1 MLKDTEYQFLI
12 SLFLW
17 KSDKKNLNCLSEI
30 NSSWESIS
38 LNKCKNK
45 QQNKKLMKIL
55 VFPSDWMPLMTH
67 LLSNTKRTRIKAKK
81 SKTNSKLS
89 LCLSSK
95 NSKLKAKLSWLNFSE
110 SVSPIQRKM
119 ILSKKLEEDSS
130 KKPLP
135 EQQLLRMITLVTF
148 LLMIKEEIKRLMPLD
163 KWMKKNLM
171 KLHSNKLW
179 NKSMKK
185 YQKFNQNSKLKTQK
199 KIMIGIPFTERKL
212 MKLLIQTTI
221 TIWI

>member
-17 KSDKKNLNCLSEI
+17 KRDKKNLNCLSEI
-30 NSSWESIS
+30 NSLWESIS

-45 QQNKKLMKIL
+45 PLNKKSIKIL
-55 VFPSDWMPLMTH
+55 VFPSDWMPLMIH
-67 LLSNTKRTRIKAKK
+67 LLSNTKRTKIKAKRFK
-81 SKTNSKLS
+81 MNSKLY
-89 LCLSSK
+89 LCLLSK

-110 SVSPIQRKM
+110 SVWLIQRKM
-119 ILSKKLEEDSS
+119 ILSKKLEEDLL

-135 EQQLLRMITLVTF
+135 EQQLLRMIISVTF
-148 LLMIKEEIKRLMPLD
+148 LPMIKEEMKRLIPLD
-163 KWMKKNLM
+163 KWMRKSLI

-185 YQKFNQNSKLKTQK
+185 YQKYNLNSKLKTQK
-199 KIMIGIPFTERKL
+199 KITIGIQFMVKKL
-212 MKLLIQTTI
+212 MKLLNQTTI